1 MRSFAPA
8 VLLALLVACEAP
20 PARPPNS
27 APPLSTAM
35 LTLFDFSDP
44 AAARSWRSID
54 DVVMGGVSA
63 SQFEALGDRA
73 VFRGVV
79 SLENNGGFASVRCLP
94 RTLGLAGHQGLELD
108 LIGDGHACK
117 LGLRLD
123 VDFDGITYQATFI
136 APAGRRSLVRIAF
149 AELVPT
155 FRGRRVPDAP
165 PFDAARATQL
175 GLLIGDKQSGPFL
188 LELFAI
194 RAY

>member
-1 MRSFAPA
+1 MTSI
-8 VLLALLVACEAP
+8 
-20 PARPPNS
+20 
-27 APPLSTAM
+27 
-35 LTLFDFSDP
+35 TLFDFSDP

-94 RTLGLAGHQGLELD
+94 RALGLAGQRGLELD
-108 LIGDGHACK
+108 LIGDGHSCK

-123 VDFDGITYQATFI
+123 DDFDGITYQATFT
-136 APAGRRSLVRIAF
+136 APAGRRSLVRVDF

-155 FRGRRVPDAP
+155 FRGRRVPGAP
-165 PFDAARATQL
+165 AFESARATQV
-175 GLLIGDKQSGPFL
+175 GLLIGDKQSGPFS

>member
-1 MRSFAPA
+1 M
-8 VLLALLVACEAP
+8 P
-20 PARPPNS
+20 PS
-27 APPLSTAM
+27 
-35 LTLFDFSDP
+35 TLFDFSDP
-44 AAARSWRSID
+44 RAALAWRSID
-54 DVVMGGVSA
+54 DVVMGGRSA
-63 SQFEALGDRA
+63 SALEFVDDRA

-94 RTLGLAGHQGLELD
+94 REFGLAGKRGLELD

-123 VDFDGITYQATFI
+123 ENLDGITYQATFT
-136 APAGRRSLVRIAF
+136 APPGRRALVRIDF

-165 PFDAARATQL
+165 AFDPARATQL
-175 GLLIGDKQSGPFL
+175 GLLVGDKQVGPFS